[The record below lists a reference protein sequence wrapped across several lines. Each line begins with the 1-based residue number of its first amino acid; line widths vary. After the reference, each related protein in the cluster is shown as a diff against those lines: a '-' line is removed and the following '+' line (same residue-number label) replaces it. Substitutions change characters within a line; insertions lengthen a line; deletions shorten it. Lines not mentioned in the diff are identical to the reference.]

1 MPHYGQADAPSCARR
16 RNISPALPLS
26 VLQRRQGVLR
36 VLCAMMLTDV
46 SKRAFDYRRFARA
59 ALDDGF
65 IPISEN
71 GDPLWKFIR
80 GAWGRRRIV
89 ATRIAPGGHE
99 VWIKVEGEPD
109 DAYFAR

>member
-1 MPHYGQADAPSCARR
+1 M
-16 RNISPALPLS
+16 
-26 VLQRRQGVLR
+26 LQRRQGVLR

-65 IPISEN
+65 IPIAEN
-71 GDPLWKFIR
+71 GDPLWRFIR
-80 GAWGRRRIV
+80 GGWGRRRIV

-99 VWIKVEGEPD
+99 VWIKVEGDVD
-109 DAYFAR
+109 DAYLAR

>member
-1 MPHYGQADAPSCARR
+1 M
-16 RNISPALPLS
+16 
-26 VLQRRQGVLR
+26 LQRRQGVLR

-65 IPISEN
+65 IPIAEN
-71 GDPLWKFIR
+71 GDPLWKFHR

-99 VWIKVEGEPD
+99 VWIKVEGDVD
-109 DAYFAR
+109 DAYLAQ

>member
-1 MPHYGQADAPSCARR
+1 M
-16 RNISPALPLS
+16 
-26 VLQRRQGVLR
+26 LQRRQGVLR
-36 VLCAMMLTDV
+36 VLRTMTLTDA
-46 SKRAFDYRRFARA
+46 SKRAFAYRRFARA

-71 GDPLWKFIR
+71 GDPLWKFHR
-80 GAWGRRRIV
+80 GAWGRRRIT

-109 DAYFAR
+109 DAYRAREA

>member
-1 MPHYGQADAPSCARR
+1 M
-16 RNISPALPLS
+16 
-26 VLQRRQGVLR
+26 LQRRQVVPR
-36 VLCAMMLTDV
+36 VLFPMIVNDAA
-46 SKRAFDYRRFARA
+46 KAAFAYRRFARA

-80 GAWGRRRIV
+80 GAWGKRRIV

-99 VWIKVEGEPD
+99 VWIKVEGDVD
-109 DAYFAR
+109 DAYLAR

>member
-1 MPHYGQADAPSCARR
+1 M
-16 RNISPALPLS
+16 
-26 VLQRRQGVLR
+26 LQRHPVVLR
-36 VLCAMMLTDV
+36 MLRAVKITDATQ
-46 SKRAFDYRRFARA
+46 RAFAYRRFARA